1 MKYYIKVITGFREDQ
16 QHTIPMQE
24 AHKAYYLF
32 KNPETRGVFN
42 NGVALIGKNI
52 HEIVPDWNTTMGWYP
67 DHELDSNDWEQIKN
81 EGVNER
87 MKLLIEKAKKA
98 GDLLLESSEDNLK
111 QLLDAKLEYVIKL
124 LPDNEQTKLFS
135 GATKMLAENYKI

>member
-32 KNPETRGVFN
+32 KNPEARGVFN

-52 HEIVPDWNTTMGWYP
+52 QEIIPDWNTTMGWYGTHKV
-67 DHELDSNDWEQIKN
+67 DANDWEQLKN
-81 EGVNER
+81 EGVEEK
-87 MKLLIEKAKKA
+87 MKLLIQKAKEC
-98 GDLLLESSEDNLK
+98 GDLLLEQPRLIEEKMEN
-111 QLLDAKLEYVIKL
+111 VIKL
-124 LPDNEQTKLFS
+124 LPDNQTTQLIS
-135 GATKMLAENYKI
+135 GATKMLAQKYKI